1 MTLIKSRRLKQFK
14 KRTIMKKKLLRTVC
28 VAFALLSSITYAQ
41 NTGSETTTLRDGFI
55 FEFVVGG
62 GIISLEDSAGI
73 QTFDT
78 SQGAFVF
85 PDLKFGYML
94 NDKLAITAS
103 LPGNIY
109 EFQDNDRHFGGFI
122 PSLQYWIKDR
132 WWIHGG
138 VGLAI
143 DSPALYDIEDDVND
157 DWNFGFAVM
166 ASTGYEIYK
175 KKKFALNVQSKL
187 VLGSVFLDGDA
198 HRDAVIFNVGLGFSW
213 F

>member
-1 MTLIKSRRLKQFK
+1 MNTIKKQ
-14 KRTIMKKKLLRTVC
+14 I
-28 VAFALLSSITYAQ
+28 LSSMACAFLALVSSLTYAQ
-41 NTGSETTTLRDGFI
+41 NQNTETTIQRNGFI

-73 QTFDT
+73 QTFDKA
-78 SQGAFVF
+78 QGTFVF

-109 EFQDNDRHFGGFI
+109 EFQDKDRHFSGFI
-122 PSLQYWIKDR
+122 PSVQYWLKDL

-138 VGLAI
+138 IGLAI
-143 DSPALYDIEDDVND
+143 DSPALYDIIDSIND
-157 DWNFGFAVM
+157 DWHFGYAVM
-166 ASTGYEIYK
+166 ASTGYEVYK
-175 KKKFALNVQSKL
+175 KNNFALNVQSKL
-187 VLGSVFLDGDA
+187 VLGSVSLDGGAD
-198 HRDAVIFNVGLGFSW
+198 RDAVSFNIGVGISW